1 MATIK
6 YWGLTGVKGD
16 ITGIT
21 LSTTTVDQL
30 ITSIATDEGL
40 STEYYHISL
49 NTDPSKNDTTYGDSS
64 TKLDAMGFTDGC
76 TVYCTPNQGSTKE
89 YRQIQKLDIAQRK
102 RLGGLSADSTQGDYY
117 RILNT
122 YNRDLLPT
130 KYSGNDLVNNANTG
144 GLYLGRPW
152 ITETSNPTTTLRSFL
167 SGAGQTAYDAASAD
181 SFFAVSSTDYNAVI
195 TGLGNTSTVGP
206 SDANMTATS
215 GTAFSSNYLFTASQD
230 LATVPANNYII
241 GFRASTVNNN
251 TTWKLYG
258 GPTFKSTSPIYSQIS
273 TTSPS
278 TGAGGSGIYYYLRK
292 APTVQAAATY
302 IGWLSTQNFDMT
314 PNGSYLTPA
323 SGPTVAAYALAGF
336 TGWSTWIDRIPK
348 IQALITP
355 TAVS

>member
-1 MATIK
+1 MATVK

-16 ITGIT
+16 ITGLT

-49 NTDPSKNDTTYGDSS
+49 STDPSKNDITYGDSS

-130 KYSGNDLVNNANTG
+130 KYSGNTVVDNANTG
-144 GLYLGRPW
+144 GLYPGRPW
-152 ITETSNPTTTLRSFL
+152 ITEASNLTLTLRSFL

-181 SFFAVSSTDYNAVI
+181 SFFAVSQTDYDAVVA
-195 TGLGNTSTVGP
+195 GVASTSTLGP
-206 SDANMTATS
+206 SDADFS
-215 GTAFSSNYLFTASQD
+215 GASGSAFAGNYLFTADQSR
-230 LATVPANNYII
+230 ATVPAGNYII
-241 GFRASTVNNN
+241 GFRAVTEYANQQWSI
-251 TTWKLYG
+251 YG
-258 GPTFKSTSPIYSQIS
+258 GATFRSTSPAYSQIS

-278 TGAGGSGIYYYLRK
+278 TGATLGTYYYLRK
-292 APTVQAAATY
+292 APAVQAATTY
-302 IGWLSTQNFDMT
+302 IAIFGTQTLTMT
-314 PNGSYLTPA
+314 TNNSYLTVG
-323 SGPTVAAYALAGF
+323 SAYALSPF
-336 TGWSTWIDRIPK
+336 TSWTAWVSRLPK
-348 IQALITP
+348 LQVLITP
-355 TAVS
+355 TVVV